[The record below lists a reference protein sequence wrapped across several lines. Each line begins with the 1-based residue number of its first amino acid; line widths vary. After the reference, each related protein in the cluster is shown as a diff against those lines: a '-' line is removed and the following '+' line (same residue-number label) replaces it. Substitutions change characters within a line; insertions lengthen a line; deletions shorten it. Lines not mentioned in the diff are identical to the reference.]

1 MDLGREPYQ
10 TELDELVEKEIAAV
24 MSKNEERKNRKGK
37 EGGQAIPTGITSDVD
52 ERLLL
57 LEDSFDKWTE
67 KMELWRTMVTKLYE
81 NQFKKPTSR
90 VPSELLQD
98 VELSQ
103 RIHSKVCARPKD
115 LSKDKGSIESH
126 ADDGNSESG
135 TSDDDDDQVAGKST
149 HTSTQSGKVK
159 AVSIEKGGEEDGRK
173 GRGASEVRKEAE
185 VCNNDR
191 GGLSPRSLKAA
202 VKMRFLFYYVGR
214 LICSWPPA
222 HGVP

>member
-67 KMELWRTMVTKLYE
+67 KMELWRTMVTKLYK
-81 NQFKKPTSR
+81 NQFKKPT
-90 VPSELLQD
+90 SELLQD

-103 RIHSKVCARPKD
+103 RVHSKVCARPKD
-115 LSKDKGSIESH
+115 LSEDKGSIESH
-126 ADDGNSESG
+126 ADDGSSESG
-135 TSDDDDDQVAGKST
+135 TSDDDDNQVAGKST
-149 HTSTQSGKVK
+149 HTSTQFGKVK
-159 AVSIEKGGEEDGRK
+159 GVSTEKGREEDGRK

-214 LICSWPPA
+214 
-222 HGVP
+222 